1 MEELHIWVN
10 VNLSETVDWTQEPD
24 AKEAMEKKE
33 GNNRNLEFK
42 SLLCFVYFLIKLK
55 PIISPIHRCTGIIHI
70 SHFWQSPSVGFWKSL
85 RALCRAKHQGFHL
98 GHQSSLVCTGRL
110 LCPQMPPPQQ
120 PQDLWKGGSILK
132 CYHQQKIELSLFNCS
147 ILLQKLAVHLWAA
160 STSQ

>member
-1 MEELHIWVN
+1 MDNVISPCDPKSLVKLIKRNRISDFYFLRKMMEELHIWVN

-110 LCPQMPPPQQ
+110 LCPQMPPP
-120 PQDLWKGGSILK
+120 
-132 CYHQQKIELSLFNCS
+132 
-147 ILLQKLAVHLWAA
+147 
-160 STSQ
+160 